1 MSFVLRFP
9 DHQIFKSEESLSM
22 TSLVERKNIPV
33 SKSILHEQE
42 YRIVQSIRKRR
53 ARSYCHI
60 IRIKA
65 VRGRT
70 VSNIQRIRLE
80 EVFSQ

>member
-1 MSFVLRFP
+1 
-9 DHQIFKSEESLSM
+9 M

-42 YRIVQSIRKRR
+42 YTIVQSIRKRR

>member
-1 MSFVLRFP
+1 MASV
-9 DHQIFKSEESLSM
+9 
-22 TSLVERKNIPV
+22 VERKNIPI
-33 SKSILHEQE
+33 SQSILHEQE

-80 EVFSQ
+80 EVSLQ

>member
-1 MSFVLRFP
+1 MASV
-9 DHQIFKSEESLSM
+9 
-22 TSLVERKNIPV
+22 VERKNIPI
-33 SKSILHEQE
+33 SQSILHEQE

-60 IRIKA
+60 IRIIKG

-70 VSNIQRIRLE
+70 VSNIQRIRLGE
-80 EVFSQ
+80 AVLQ